1 MISLKESKNYN
12 GCISL
17 LNNII
22 NNCENSYIKK
32 EAYQLKIKLNKN
44 IEPDIF
50 ILNYNP
56 LNNNFSVLNSGIFAY
71 LNNQYYLLQKIY
83 EKVKSNIKIKS
94 IVLNK
99 NNLEESLSKEGKIL
113 IIQSDDFSKKG
124 EIILESDIGQSQ
136 ILSIDEDGENKSTFN
151 LLLPEK
157 IKFKIVIL
165 CFINSSKLIDKFKDK
180 VEYLITFDEINF
192 FDLDDDVLLKYNE
205 LSIDFLIDFIEKT
218 TKNNIKESFEYS
230 KAQFISKLNE
240 YKDLKINNF
249 IALTK
254 QIDNGKNIENIKYE
268 NNIYKDGKGEKI
280 FLYYPFPD
288 LPFNNLRNKDY
299 ADEIFDLMQQILS
312 QKQDLINVYL
322 NNDKRKKIGNLEKII
337 DKKALI
343 SVEIMRFLYRHQS
356 YSKLYYIFNPKKY
369 GIDLKEISENKIFEN
384 LKSDEE
390 FECSNKAFILINNF
404 DKIKSYKY
412 IRRPIYLLDNL
423 QYLVMTKKEIII
435 NINEDKDYNES
446 DRKYKN
452 KILVKDS
459 KYKVISKSLIPEKII

>member
-50 ILNYNP
+50 ILNFNP

-136 ILSIDEDGENKSTFN
+136 ILSIDEDVENKSTFN

-180 VEYLITFDEINF
+180 VEYLISFDEINS
-192 FDLDDDVLLKYNE
+192 FDLDDDALLKYNE

-249 IALTK
+249 ITLTK

-299 ADEIFDLMQQILS
+299 TDEIFYLIQQILS

-322 NNDKRKKIGNLEKII
+322 NI
-337 DKKALI
+337 
-343 SVEIMRFLYRHQS
+343 
-356 YSKLYYIFNPKKY
+356 
-369 GIDLKEISENKIFEN
+369 
-384 LKSDEE
+384 
-390 FECSNKAFILINNF
+390 
-404 DKIKSYKY
+404 DKIKK
-412 IRRPIYLLDNL
+412 
-423 QYLVMTKKEIII
+423 
-435 NINEDKDYNES
+435 
-446 DRKYKN
+446 
-452 KILVKDS
+452 
-459 KYKVISKSLIPEKII
+459 